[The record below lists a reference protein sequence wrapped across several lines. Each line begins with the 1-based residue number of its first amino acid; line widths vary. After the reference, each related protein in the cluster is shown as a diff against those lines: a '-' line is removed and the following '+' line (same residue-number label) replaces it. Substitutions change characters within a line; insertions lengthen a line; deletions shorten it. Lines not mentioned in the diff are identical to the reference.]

1 VQLQLIVHAV
11 HSQTGVAAQECD
23 FMAYFYIEYNLQ
35 ESDIYTR
42 VDEPNRQIEE
52 DLAIMPNQAYLE

>member
-1 VQLQLIVHAV
+1 
-11 HSQTGVAAQECD
+11 
-23 FMAYFYIEYNLQ
+23 MAYFYIEYNLQ